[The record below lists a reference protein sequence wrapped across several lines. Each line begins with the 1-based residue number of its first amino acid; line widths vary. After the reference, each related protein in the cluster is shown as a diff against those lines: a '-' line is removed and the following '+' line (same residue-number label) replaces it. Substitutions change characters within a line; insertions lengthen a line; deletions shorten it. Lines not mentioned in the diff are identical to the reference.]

1 MLFLLKIAYFLEDN
15 MLKRMLATFVLLC
28 LLPVFAMA
36 QDGGAVVDLVTCPD
50 AEWAFEE
57 GADILEIFF
66 PPVRGAD
73 CAILRYQD
81 RTLMIDA
88 ATPGQH
94 ARVAAALAY
103 AGIDRIN
110 TGFNTHPHDDH
121 IGGFDIL
128 YQAAAMDELIIT
140 FPDDFNNNMK
150 RTMRAMEEQ
159 NIPVKTAKDG
169 DLIPFGDVRLEVIR
183 RDIGWFS
190 ENDCS
195 AMIRLDYG
203 ERSLLMTADVDRDGQ
218 NNLLETAPEKLDV
231 DIFKYPHHGVRPA
244 GWNFLK
250 HMSPEMTIITNNRFN
265 QNVKE
270 VRKDAVKRGI
280 TPICTSEGMV
290 RLRTDGH
297 IWVADQIKLDVE

>member
-1 MLFLLKIAYFLEDN
+1 MLEWLKNAYFWRMY

-28 LLPVFAMA
+28 LLPVLVLAEGA
-36 QDGGAVVDLVTCPD
+36 PAVVDLVNHPE

-73 CAILRYQD
+73 CCILRFD
-81 RTLMIDA
+81 GKTLMVDA

-94 ARVAAALAY
+94 DRVAAALAW
-103 AGIDRIN
+103 AGINHID

-140 FPDDFNNNMK
+140 FPADFNNNMK

-159 NIPVKTAKDG
+159 NIPVRTADDG

-203 ERSLLMTADVDRDGQ
+203 ERSLLLTADVDRDGQ

-244 GWNFLK
+244 GWNFIK
-250 HMSPEMTIITNNRFN
+250 HMSPELTVITNNRFN

-270 VRKDAVKRGI
+270 VRKDAQKRGI

-297 IWVADQIKLDVE
+297 IWVVDQIKLDVE

>member
-1 MLFLLKIAYFLEDN
+1 
-15 MLKRMLATFVLLC
+15 MLKRLLAALVLLC
-28 LLPVFAMA
+28 LLPVFALA
-36 QDGGAVVDLVTCPD
+36 QEASVVVDLINHPET
-50 AEWAFEE
+50 EWVFEE
-57 GADILEIFF
+57 GAEILEIFF

-73 CAILRYQD
+73 CCILRLGDQ
-81 RTLMIDA
+81 TLMIDS

-94 ARVAAALAY
+94 DRVAAALAY
-103 AGIDRIN
+103 AGIDHIN

-128 YQAAAMDELIIT
+128 YQAATMDELYIT

-150 RTMRAMEEQ
+150 RTMRAMQEQ
-159 NIPVKTAKDG
+159 NIPVKTIGDG
-169 DLIPFGDVRLEVIR
+169 ELLPFGDVRLEVIR

-195 AMIRLDYG
+195 AMLRLDYG
-203 ERSLLMTADVDRDGQ
+203 DRSLLMTADVDRDGQ

-244 GWNFLK
+244 GWNFIK

-265 QNVKE
+265 QNVKT

-280 TPICTSEGMV
+280 TPVCTSEGMV
-290 RLRTDGH
+290 YLRTDGH
-297 IWVADQIKLDVE
+297 IWVVEQIKLDVE

>member
-1 MLFLLKIAYFLEDN
+1 MF
-15 MLKRMLATFVLLC
+15 KRTLATLLLLC
-28 LLPVFAMA
+28 LLPVFSLA
-36 QDGGAVVDLVTCPD
+36 QEVSRVVDLVSNPE
-50 AEWAFEE
+50 AAWAFEDDAE
-57 GADILEIFF
+57 ILEIFF

-73 CAILRYQD
+73 CCILRLGDQ
-81 RTLMIDA
+81 TMMIDA

-103 AGIDRIN
+103 AGIDHID

-121 IGGFDIL
+121 IGGFDVL
-128 YQAAAMDELIIT
+128 YQAASMDELIIT

-159 NIPVKTAKDG
+159 NIPVRSAADG
-169 DLIPFGDVRLEVIR
+169 DLLPFGDVRLEVIK
-183 RDIGWFS
+183 RDVSWFT

-203 ERSLLMTADVDRDGQ
+203 ECSLLLTADVDRDGQ

-250 HMSPEMTIITNNRFN
+250 HMSPEMTVITNSRR
-265 QNVKE
+265 NVK
-270 VRKDAVKRGI
+270 DARLDAEKRGI
-280 TPICTSEGMV
+280 TPVYTANGLV
-290 RLRTDGH
+290 RLRTDGR
-297 IWVADQIKLDVE
+297 IWVADQIALDTE

>member
-1 MLFLLKIAYFLEDN
+1 

-28 LLPVFAMA
+28 LIPVFALA
-36 QDGGAVVDLVTCPD
+36 EDVSVVVDLVTHPD

-57 GADILEIFF
+57 GAEILEIFF

-73 CAILRYQD
+73 CCILRLGEK
-81 RTLMIDA
+81 TLMIDS

-94 ARVAAALAY
+94 ARVAAALNY
-103 AGIDRIN
+103 AGIDHID

-128 YQAAAMDELIIT
+128 YQAATMDELIIT
-140 FPDDFNNNMK
+140 YPADFNNNMK

-159 NIPVKTAKDG
+159 GIPVKTAGDG
-169 DLIPFGDVRLEVIR
+169 DLIPFGDVRLEVVK
-183 RDIGWFS
+183 RDISWFT

-203 ERSLLMTADVDRDGQ
+203 ERSLLLTADVDRDGQ
-218 NNLLETAPEKLDV
+218 NNLLETAADKLDV

-250 HMSPEMTIITNNRFN
+250 HMSPELTVITNNRYS

-270 VRKDAVKRGI
+270 VRKDAEKRGI

-297 IWVADQIKLDVE
+297 IWVVDQIELDVE